1 MLIKFLNRLAEM
13 FPKQAF
19 QTRLEQYIL
28 SRYPQSAA
36 DVELFC
42 RDYMNQQRRGWL

>member
-13 FPKQAF
+13 FSKQEF

-42 RDYMNQQRRGWL
+42 REYMNKQQGWL